1 MGVVVDTSVLIAHER
16 DAFDLDGYLA
26 TLEPGDTAISAITA
40 SELLHGIERTRDQ
53 ALRAERLENV
63 DDVIEAF
70 QVIPFGLA
78 EARRHAQIWAGLK
91 SAGKMIGA
99 HDLII
104 AATALA
110 NGASVATLNQ
120 KEFKRVPGLTLEPVA
135 KFVRKPPPRR

>member
-1 MGVVVDTSVLIAHER
+1 MGIVVDTSVLIAAER
-16 DAFDLDGYLA
+16 GEFDMSGFLA
-26 TLEPGDTAISAITA
+26 TVEAGDLAISAITA
-40 SELLHGIERTRDQ
+40 SELLIGVERTRD
-53 ALRAERLENV
+53 AVKRVARTSEIS
-63 DDVIEAF
+63 DVLDAF
-70 QVIPFGLA
+70 QVVAFGLA
-78 EARRHAQIWAGLK
+78 EARRHAQIWAVLK

-104 AATALA
+104 AATAMA